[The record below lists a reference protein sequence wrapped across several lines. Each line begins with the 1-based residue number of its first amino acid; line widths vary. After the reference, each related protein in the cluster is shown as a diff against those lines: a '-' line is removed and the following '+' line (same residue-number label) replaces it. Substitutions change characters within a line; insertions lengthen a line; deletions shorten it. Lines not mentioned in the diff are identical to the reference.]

1 MVPQGGIAGPAALR
15 METMVSFKIQDKK
28 EIKKSCQ
35 TGKQYNFY
43 FSFEKETEAWYYFN
57 LRTGE
62 SQWTHPLDTLFQQRV
77 LHERGK
83 RQEMIETSDGILE
96 QSMGDIETK

>member
-1 MVPQGGIAGPAALR
+1 MVPQGGIAGPAAPR
-15 METMVSFKIQDKK
+15 METMVNASQFMKKLCKKIMSHTK
-28 EIKKSCQ
+28 
-35 TGKQYNFY
+35 TYFY

-62 SQWTHPLDTLFQQRV
+62 SQWSHPLDTLFQQRV

-83 RQEMIETSDGILE
+83 LQLSR
-96 QSMGDIETK
+96 K